1 VLFLLQPLLQGT
13 SSSSSEAKSLAPADL
28 ASTSAEELIQIKPS
42 LPPIESESDLK
53 FIWIEPNVEDYYED
67 FHDAIRPASDSQC
80 SASVLISQIPNRW
93 IGKRI
98 FLCMTARE
106 AGDLLPKIYHKPE
119 LYRVYILCQNK
130 AEEDQF
136 RKDNNEFEKIRISTN
151 NRQVFIRQVALD
163 IVPTFIEIGDISFE
177 ENAYQDARR
186 WYEAALQKVNDYGDL
201 EKKFLLPTIKKKL
214 SQC

>member
-1 VLFLLQPLLQGT
+1 VLFLLQPLSQG
-13 SSSSSEAKSLAPADL
+13 SSSSEAKSLPLADL

-53 FIWIEPNVEDYYED
+53 FIWIEPNLEDYYED
-67 FHDAIRPASDSQC
+67 FRSAIDPIRDSQY

-136 RKDNNEFEKIRISTN
+136 RKNNKFEKIRISTN
-151 NRQVFIRQVALD
+151 NRQVFIQQVALD
-163 IVPTFIEIGDISFE
+163 IVPTFIEIGNISFE
-177 ENAYQDARR
+177 QDNYQDARR
-186 WYEAALQKVNDYGDL
+186 WYDAALQKVKDYGDS
-201 EKKFLLPTIKKKL
+201 ETKDLLSTINKKL
-214 SQC
+214 AQC